1 MLFVIMNEHP
11 SQPIDYATV
20 PGAWNFRHF
29 NDSSRQLVHPT
40 LLEFGLDELVQL
52 QTASI
57 VGRADA
63 EGGQRRNYCD
73 YERRGQAACDGR
85 PVGKASGAV
94 SIATVIR
101 GSTTG
106 EQERTTVGGSEFQE
120 NGQIWGSNR
129 FLCQSYK

>member
-1 MLFVIMNEHP
+1 MLFVIMNEHA

-52 QTASI
+52 QTTSV

-63 EGGQRRNYCD
+63 EGGQRRSCYGH
-73 YERRGQAACDGR
+73 R
-85 PVGKASGAV
+85 
-94 SIATVIR
+94 
-101 GSTTG
+101 
-106 EQERTTVGGSEFQE
+106 
-120 NGQIWGSNR
+120 R
-129 FLCQSYK
+129 FLPKDGLTKGRLHQDESRVVTGSSSF